1 MSTVN
6 RRNLLSLGAA
16 GAVLAVT
23 AQPAHADEGPS
34 DAVLVGSLPGF
45 HGGYASV
52 NGIRLHYVA
61 GGQGRPLVLLPG
73 WPQTWWEFRKI
84 MPALAARYR
93 VIAVDLR
100 GQGGSDKPAGGYDKK
115 TMAADIAALVRQ
127 LGYSTV
133 DVVGHDIGAMVA
145 FSFAVNHPEA
155 TRTVTLLDVA
165 HPDENLFRIPMLAPP
180 GQPVNVWWFAFNQ
193 VRVLPEQLLAG
204 RFRHLVDWLFDNL
217 LVTPSSVGD
226 RDRAVYAGA
235 YSRPDAIRAG
245 NAWYQAF
252 YQDIEDQKAYG
263 RVTAPMLGLAAQ
275 YNDTL
280 AAVLPSKGTDVRV
293 TQIADSGHF
302 IPEEQ
307 PEAVVEA
314 LAEFLG

>member
-1 MSTVN
+1 VSTVN
-6 RRNLLSLGAA
+6 RRSLLSLGAA
-16 GAVLAVT
+16 GAVLAAT
-23 AQPAHADEGPS
+23 AQPAHADPAPS
-34 DAVLVGSLPGF
+34 DAALVGSLPGF
-45 HGGYASV
+45 HSEYANV
-52 NGIRLHYVA
+52 NGVRLHYVA

-84 MPALAARYR
+84 MPALAARHR

-115 TMAADIAALVRQ
+115 TMAADIAVLVGQ

-145 FSFAVNHPEA
+145 FSFAVNHPAA

-217 LVTPSSVGD
+217 LVAPRSVGD

-235 YSRPDAIRAG
+235 YDRPDAIRAG

-252 YQDIEDQKAYG
+252 YQDIEDQKAY
-263 RVTAPMLGLAAQ
+263 RPVTAPMLGLAAQ

-293 TQIADSGHF
+293 APIAGSGHF

-307 PEAVVEA
+307 PEAVVKA
-314 LAEFLG
+314 LTEFLG